1 MNSNIPFRPNKR
13 LGQHFIKDQ
22 EIIHRII
29 SLSGFKKSDH
39 VLEVGPGRGALTI
52 PLSRYVGH
60 ITAVE
65 KDSRLVTFLQK
76 TLPREDVR
84 NVQIINE
91 DILRFDL
98 NLIPSITQKKIKV
111 IGNLP
116 YNISSPFIEKLIQNR
131 DFVSSAVLMF
141 QKEFAE
147 RLVASPGGKDYG
159 ALTVLIQYN
168 AAISPLLDIPK
179 EMFYPEPKV
188 GSGLLSFDIE
198 KPHSRRAENDAA
210 FQMVVKGAFAH
221 RRKTILNS
229 LKGALTSFSSEELS
243 MALEKCS
250 VDQKR
255 RAETV
260 NIDEFLDL
268 AEVLANVKGMK
279 DRDFY

>member
-1 MNSNIPFRPNKR
+1 MNSNLPFRSNKR

-22 EIIHRII
+22 EVIHRII
-29 SLSGFKKSDH
+29 SLSGFEKSDH

-52 PLSRYVGH
+52 LLSRKVDK

-65 KDSRLVTFLQK
+65 KDSRLMDFLK
-76 TLPREDVR
+76 RALPREDVQ
-84 NVQIINE
+84 NVRIINE

-98 NLIPSITQKKIKV
+98 KKISGITKKKIKV

-116 YNISSPFIEKLIQNR
+116 YNISSPFIELLIQNR

-141 QKEFAE
+141 QKEFAQ

-159 ALTVLIQYN
+159 ALSVLIQYN
-168 AAISPLLDIPK
+168 AGISRLLDVSK
-179 EMFYPEPKV
+179 EMFYPKPKV
-188 GSGLLSFDIE
+188 GSMVLGFDME
-198 KPHSRRAENDAA
+198 KPHSRRAEDDAS
-210 FQMVVKGAFAH
+210 FRMVVKGAFAH

-229 LKGALTSFSSEELS
+229 LKGSLTSFSSEEIS
-243 MALEKCS
+243 SALEKCS
-250 VDQKR
+250 IDHKR

-268 AEVLANVKGMK
+268 AEVLANV
-279 DRDFY
+279 